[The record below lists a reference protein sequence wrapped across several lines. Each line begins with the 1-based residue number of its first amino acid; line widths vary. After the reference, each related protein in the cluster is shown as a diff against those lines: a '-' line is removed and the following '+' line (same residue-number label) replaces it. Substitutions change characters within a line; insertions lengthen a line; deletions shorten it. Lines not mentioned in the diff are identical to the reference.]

1 MQTQPPKRE
10 ISFDNVPNF
19 AVSGFFGGM
28 NPNEGNI
35 SFFQDQLIPQIGHQA
50 QGQIVLETIEHKF
63 VATVKMSPAVFKR
76 MGVWMMEHV
85 KRYEQQ
91 FSEIKLDMKPQN
103 KKEQSDT
110 PSYYG

>member
-10 ISFDNVPNF
+10 VSFDNVPIF
-19 AVSGFFGGM
+19 AVSGFFGGV

-50 QGQIVLETIEHKF
+50 PGQIVLETIEHKF

-76 MGVWMMEHV
+76 MAFFMQEHV

-91 FSEIKLDMKPQN
+91 FGEIKLDLRPQN
-103 KKEQSDT
+103 KKEESDT